1 MPENSEPTEFTFN
14 ASSLNSTIVAI
25 AKVGNGSGRAI
36 ANGSG
41 ELPIRS
47 CCSRLF
53 HKMAGGKSTC
63 KHQSTNNSEVLLAE
77 HSLQVWGPQR
87 TDC

>member
-1 MPENSEPTEFTFN
+1 MPENSEPTESTFN

-25 AKVGNGSGRAI
+25 AKVGNGSSRAI

-53 HKMAGGKSTC
+53 HKVDGGKTTC
-63 KHQSTNNSEVLLAE
+63 EYQSTNNSEVLLAE
-77 HSLQVWGPQR
+77 HSLQVWGS
-87 TDC
+87 

>member
-14 ASSLNSTIVAI
+14 ASSFNSTIVVI
-25 AKVGNGSGRAI
+25 AKVGDGSSRAI

-53 HKMAGGKSTC
+53 HKVGGGKTTC
-63 KHQSTNNSEVLLAE
+63 EYQSTNNSEVLLAE
-77 HSLQVWGPQR
+77 HSLQVWGS
-87 TDC
+87 

>member
-25 AKVGNGSGRAI
+25 AKVGNGSSRAI
-36 ANGSG
+36 ANDSG

-53 HKMAGGKSTC
+53 HKVGGGKTTC
-63 KHQSTNNSEVLLAE
+63 EYQSTSNSEVLLAE
-77 HSLQVWGPQR
+77 HSLQIWGS
-87 TDC
+87 